1 MQSCLEPLR
10 QHCIRFLLVQCCP
23 KSIKTTLHRIFSCA
37 MLSGASRA
45 TLLRVFGCEILSQE
59 YYANIAQDFFLC
71 LESLGQHCIGF
82 LTLQCRPKSIKTT
95 LHRIFSYTKLPGA
108 SRATLHRVSICAMLS
123 KEYYNNIA
131 QDFFLYKV
139 VWSISGNIAQGF
151 QLCNVV
157 QRVLRQHCTRFFLMQ
172 CCLKPLG

>member
-1 MQSCLEPLR
+1 MQCCLERLG
-10 QHCIRFLLVQCCP
+10 QHCLGFSAVKSCP
-23 KSIKTTLHRIFSCA
+23 KSITPTLHRI
-37 MLSGASRA
+37 
-45 TLLRVFGCEILSQE
+45 
-59 YYANIAQDFFLC
+59 FFLC

-108 SRATLHRVSICAMLS
+108 SRATLYRVSICAMLS